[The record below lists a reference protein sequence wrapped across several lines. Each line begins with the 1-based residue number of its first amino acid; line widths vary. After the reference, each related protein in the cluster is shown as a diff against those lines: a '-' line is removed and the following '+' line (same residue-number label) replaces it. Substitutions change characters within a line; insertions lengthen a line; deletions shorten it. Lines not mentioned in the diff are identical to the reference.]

1 MERIR
6 IGESEQYYE
15 IVSIQPV
22 DTGVLQIVFT
32 DVVPQIWEGNITLYT
47 SGGEEATVISGYD
60 TLLIQDGQIVQLG
73 QSNSSS
79 EPVDPPEP
87 QMPLYARLM
96 DQMTA
101 LQSKQTVYDR
111 AVMFAAVSFSDAQAL
126 QVSELYPDWSGDGII
141 YNSGDRIRYNDVLYK
156 VLQDHTSQA
165 DWTPDYAS
173 SLFARVLIE
182 NPESTPEWEQPGPDN
197 ANQLGDRV
205 KHNGK
210 TWESTYDGDNV
221 WEPGAVGTDNL
232 WKEVQQ

>member
-15 IVSIQPV
+15 IASIQPV
-22 DTGVLQIVFT
+22 SAGVLQIVFT
-32 DVVPQIWEGNITLYT
+32 DVVPQIWDGNITLYT

-60 TLLIQDGQIVQLG
+60 TLLIQDGQMVQLA
-73 QSNSSS
+73 QSNGSSD
-79 EPVDPPEP
+79 PVDPSEP
-87 QMPLYARLM
+87 QTPLYTRLM
-96 DQMTA
+96 DQMAT

-173 SLFARVLIE
+173 SLFAKVLIPD
-182 NPESTPEWEQPGPDN
+182 PEVIPEWEQPESINGYSI
-197 ANQLGDRV
+197 GDKV
-205 KHNGK
+205 MYNGK
-210 TWESTYDGDNV
+210 TWESLVDNNV

-232 WKEVQQ
+232 WKEAQQ